1 MRSECAAHSDSEAQV
16 TVRCTGEM
24 LLILPTENREL
35 EMGCWRQNVIRSCRT
50 SRLSESILPNML
62 PGAQIREERAC
73 GVQGERT
80 PECHCGGELATWQA
94 GACCY
99 GKRPHDFETGQTT
112 EHGSEIKAVIQMRM
126 REATSD

>member
-73 GVQGERT
+73 GEQGERT
-80 PECHCGGELATWQA
+80 PECGGESATWQA
-94 GACCY
+94 GRVAMENDHMTS
-99 GKRPHDFETGQTT
+99 KLAKQPNT
-112 EHGSEIKAVIQMRM
+112 EARSKL
-126 REATSD
+126 